1 MNYYSYIGKI
11 RFEYILSFVAFFI
24 WMKIL
29 ICIKY
34 IKSYG
39 VVFAIVQKSM
49 IEVFKFLILWGI
61 EILIF
66 STVGFIMLG

>member
-1 MNYYSYIGKI
+1 
-11 RFEYILSFVAFFI
+11 
-24 WMKIL
+24 MKIL